1 MEESSTESTMQVLR
15 TTTATPIVEPTYG
28 VARAAGGSA
37 TPAAPVS
44 AATTAPPVAH
54 SEARP
59 STPAP
64 ADDTSVESAKRR
76 SAQPADMP
84 ALSGSDRAA
93 IASATG
99 FYISPTG
106 EVTPD
111 GMPPW
116 SFIMQY
122 LQRRHAPAEAPPPP
136 PQTVSWAAAED
147 GPRVDL
153 QV

>member
-1 MEESSTESTMQVLR
+1 MQVLR
-15 TTTATPIVEPTYG
+15 TTTATPVVEPNYG
-28 VARAAGGSA
+28 VTRSTAS
-37 TPAAPVS
+37 AAPVAPPAPTVEVRQ
-44 AATTAPPVAH
+44 AATAPTEEHTVEVA
-54 SEARP
+54 
-59 STPAP
+59 
-64 ADDTSVESAKRR
+64 KQRR
-76 SAQPADMP
+76 TTTQPADLP
-84 ALSGSDRAA
+84 SLSGSDRAA

-122 LQRRHAPAEAPPPP
+122 LQRRHTAPPAAETAEQPAPA
-136 PQTVSWAAAED
+136 TAASAED
-147 GPRVDL
+147 GRRFDL

>member
-1 MEESSTESTMQVLR
+1 MQVLR
-15 TTTATPIVEPTYG
+15 TTTATPVVEPNYG
-28 VARAAGGSA
+28 VTRTSAGSA
-37 TPAAPVS
+37 AAVPPPAVTS
-44 AATTAPPVAH
+44 EVRQQTTAAH
-54 SEARP
+54 E
-59 STPAP
+59 
-64 ADDTSVESAKRR
+64 DTSIEVAKQRR
-76 SAQPADMP
+76 SAQPAELP
-84 ALSGSDRAA
+84 NLSGSDRAA

-122 LQRRHAPAEAPPPP
+122 LQRRHAPTPTEAPTQPTP
-136 PQTVSWAAAED
+136 TAAASTSAAEE
-147 GPRVDL
+147 GPRFDL

>member
-1 MEESSTESTMQVLR
+1 MQVLR
-15 TTTATPIVEPTYG
+15 TTTATPVVEPTYG
-28 VARAAGGSA
+28 VSRSTGSA
-37 TPAAPVS
+37 AHV
-44 AATTAPPVAH
+44 APPVQTA
-54 SEARP
+54 EVRQPATA
-59 STPAP
+59 STEEP
-64 ADDTSVESAKRR
+64 TVEVAKQRR
-76 SAQPADMP
+76 TAQPSDLP
-84 ALSGSDRAA
+84 NLSGSDRAA

-122 LQRRHAPAEAPPPP
+122 LQRRHAAAPAEAPAQPAPS
-136 PQTVSWAAAED
+136 TAGSAAAEE
-147 GPRVDL
+147 GPRFDL